1 MFHQSIGSLSLLN
14 VPIYL
19 RIGSFDFVYYK
30 YLYEYGSLWS
40 ESNVNLVLSYLNIY
54 KPDDILAESLLKV
67 WLLVFSNPRLFFLW
81 RRMQRSA
88 APFDFVVNKLV
99 ILPIGCCFELMVFL
113 LFFSENVL
121 RYLQVWSRM
130 LYQFLI
136 SFNYEFIFSSFI
148 HLTDFNVQLNEK
160 CLTSQS
166 KSS

>member
-113 LFFSENVL
+113 FFFL
-121 RYLQVWSRM
+121 KMFWDIYRYGLGCC
-130 LYQFLI
+130 I
-136 SFNYEFIFSSFI
+136 SFLSVLIMNSFFLHSFI
-148 HLTDFNVQLNEK
+148 
-160 CLTSQS
+160 
-166 KSS
+166 